1 MQGKD
6 PAGVVSKTAQ
16 IIWQVDAFA
25 NEAFKGNPAGVCVLN
40 GPAPE
45 GWMQNVAMELN
56 LPETAFV
63 WPEGLGSDMRIR
75 WFNPQSE
82 VELCGHATLAA
93 AHVLFEQGGFGPES
107 EICFLSLSGELAAR
121 RLAGGWLEL
130 DFPATPPE
138 EGPPPEGLAEAVGM
152 EPVWAGMS
160 RFDCLLLAD
169 SAARVRSLQ
178 PDFTALLDVDARGVI
193 VTAPSGEP
201 GLDFI
206 SRYFSPTLGINEDPV
221 TGRAHC
227 CLAPFWAERLGRR
240 RMVGYQ
246 ASPRGG
252 TVRLRLGR
260 SRVYMAGQAVTV
272 LKSEMLAPAGEVRPD
287 EAYQA

>member
-1 MQGKD
+1 M
-6 PAGVVSKTAQ
+6 VSKKAQ

-40 GPAPE
+40 EPAPE

-63 WPEGLGSDMRIR
+63 WPEGAGSDMRIR

-93 AHVLFEQGGFGPES
+93 AHVLFEQGAFSPES

-138 EGPPPEGLAEAVGM
+138 EGPPPEGLAEAMGM

-160 RFDCLLLAD
+160 RFDCLLLAG
-169 SAARVRSLQ
+169 SAAMVRSLQ

-227 CLAPFWAERLGRR
+227 CLAPFWAERLGKR
-240 RMVGYQ
+240 RMTGYQ

-252 TVRLRLGR
+252 TVRLRLGLG
-260 SRVYMAGQAVTV
+260 RVYMAGQAVTV
-272 LKSEMLAPAGEVRPD
+272 LKSEMLAPAGDVRPD